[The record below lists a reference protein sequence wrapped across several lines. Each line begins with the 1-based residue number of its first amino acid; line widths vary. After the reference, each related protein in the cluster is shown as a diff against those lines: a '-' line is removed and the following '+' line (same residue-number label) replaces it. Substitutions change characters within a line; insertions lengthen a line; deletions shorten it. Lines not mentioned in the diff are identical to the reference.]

1 MEDWIADQSHLL
13 NTYYKRGEVDG
24 SEGERLITE
33 IQVTIDIT
41 EAHVFVNTV
50 LKVRSSETNIL
61 YIVSY
66 SHICPN
72 LITFCL

>member
-13 NTYYKRGEVDG
+13 NTYYKRREVDG

-41 EAHVFVNTV
+41 HVFVNTV

-61 YIVSY
+61 
-66 SHICPN
+66 
-72 LITFCL
+72 